1 MHEKYNAQK
10 AEKLSPSS
18 PPPRRKV
25 KGLFL
30 AASIFWGKGAYLL
43 LQARPFDFKGGQ
55 DISSVARASGFSK
68 GAGRKEVRPD
78 TQAISSYFKCFE

>member
-55 DISSVARASGFSK
+55 DISSVAEHQAFLK
-68 GAGRKEVRPD
+68 GQGERK
-78 TQAISSYFKCFE
+78 